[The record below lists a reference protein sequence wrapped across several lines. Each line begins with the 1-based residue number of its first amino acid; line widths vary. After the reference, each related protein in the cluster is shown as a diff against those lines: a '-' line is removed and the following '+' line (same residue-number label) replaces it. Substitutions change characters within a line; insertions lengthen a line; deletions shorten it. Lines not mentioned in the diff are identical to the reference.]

1 MSYNEKDMEE
11 YWELSRRN
19 AEARE
24 AITKRMDIIGQNGN
38 DGLHYDQSE
47 EALNRQKKALELMMD
62 SHPCSDTS
70 KYSNESCPDH
80 YNFDIQPWDY
90 MESLF
95 SEEGFCGFLE
105 GNVIKYI
112 SRWRDKNGV
121 EDLKKAQ
128 TYLNKLIEFTDGE

>member
-1 MSYNEKDMEE
+1 MSYNEKDMED

-38 DGLHYDQSE
+38 DGLHYND
-47 EALNRQKKALELMMD
+47 EAMKSLGE
-62 SHPCSDTS
+62 PP
-70 KYSNESCPDH
+70 EH

-128 TYLNKLIEFTDGE
+128 TYLNKLIEFADGE